1 MKTAAHFFDREDYL
15 LVQVVV
21 PWTTPAAKQ
30 IIDETKKEAIAR
42 NYRRILFDLTLWA
55 KPDDEMTRYSSG
67 EYLALHLGPP
77 FKIAAFTVPQVIT
90 KFGENVAVN
99 RAANFRIF
107 PDEAAAIQ
115 WLLE

>member
-1 MKTAAHFFDREDYL
+1 MKIVAQFFDREGFL

-21 PWTTPAAKQ
+21 PWTTPAARR
-30 IIDETKKEAIAR
+30 IIDETKREATAR
-42 NYRRILFDLTLWA
+42 DHRRILFDLTLWE
-55 KPDDEMTRYSSG
+55 KPDSEMTRYWSG
-67 EYLALHLGPP
+67 EYLAHYLGFP

-107 PDEAAAIQ
+107 PDEEAAIQ